1 MDHPELVERENTD
14 LLGRPNTKTVSI
26 FMVFLF
32 GQNIENLADSTV

>member
-26 FMVFLF
+26 FMVYLF
-32 GQNIENLADSTV
+32 GQNIVKLADSTV